1 MRQTILDC
9 DWISRL
15 KLANQNTELP
25 AAHKREGQK
34 LALLLCFNINN
45 FNLLCHTSM
54 TSMIFKRLSLI
65 NRPQRDLMQPWI
77 DYSKDTIGLCNLWQI
92 SKKAFFK
99 LLHTY
104 EFNIKGLELKHSIR
118 LFQEFLSGNQPTSSN
133 VSIFEQ
139 LWHYRYVPR
148 WGVSNGARHN

>member
-1 MRQTILDC
+1 
-9 DWISRL
+9 
-15 KLANQNTELP
+15 
-25 AAHKREGQK
+25 
-34 LALLLCFNINN
+34 
-45 FNLLCHTSM
+45 M
-54 TSMIFKRLSLI
+54 TWMIFKRLSLI

-104 EFNIKGLELKHSIR
+104 EFNIKGLELKDSIR

-148 WGVSNGARHN
+148 WGVSNEARHNWKYFLAYRIFEKNILRKKKKKSTSFHATF